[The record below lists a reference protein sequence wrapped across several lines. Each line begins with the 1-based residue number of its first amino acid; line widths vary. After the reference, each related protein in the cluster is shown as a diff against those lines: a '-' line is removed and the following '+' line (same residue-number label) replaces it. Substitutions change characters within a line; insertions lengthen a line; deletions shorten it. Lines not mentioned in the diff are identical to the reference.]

1 MKFALMSKDII
12 RLKEVLEL
20 METATEPFSI
30 RYVACNR
37 KKNTGGRIVHLE
49 RCYKTGNQSDPAKH
63 AASAGSKKAT
73 PTASSKNPYHYE
85 NYTRNLKVVPSGKI
99 RKCSIWLIIQFNGMK
114 VII

>member
-1 MKFALMSKDII
+1 MSKDII
-12 RLKEVLEL
+12 RLKEVLEQ

-49 RCYKTGNQSDPAKH
+49 RCYKTGNQSDPAKL
-63 AASAGSKKAT
+63 SATKAGQKAT
-73 PTASSKNPYHYE
+73 PTVASKNPHHYD

-99 RKCSIWLIIQFNGMK
+99 RKCCIWLIIQFNGKK